1 MARTCRKWK
10 NVLREDDGGWLE
22 TGEDPA
28 MEPKNLLQE

>member
-10 NVLREDDGGWLE
+10 NLLREHDGGWLE